1 MIDTPTILQS
11 AETPIALIHITVPRE
26 EIQAVMGPG
35 YAELM
40 GALQAQGVAPA
51 GPWLTHHLRM
61 SPEVFDFELAVPVRG
76 TVQPVGRV
84 RMGALPA
91 RTLARTTYRGPFEG
105 LPDAWDAF
113 MAWVTAA
120 GHTPAADLWEVYVRG
135 PEASAD
141 PAEWET
147 QLNRPLLHAAD

>member
-84 RMGALPA
+84 RMGTLPA

>member
-113 MAWVTAA
+113 MAWVDSARVTAEAISRNA
-120 GHTPAADLWEVYVRG
+120 G
-135 PEASAD
+135 
-141 PAEWET
+141 PAEFNAAVDK
-147 QLNRPLLHAAD
+147 LNGARSDILRLCDATY